1 MISVLKENVPLTR
14 VNKNT
19 RLSGVVL
26 YSVIFKFTSIHS
38 ASISYFQNEIDSD
51 LNLKSLG
58 EKTVV
63 YLYH

>member
-38 ASISYFQNEIDSD
+38 ASISYLQNEIDSD

-63 YLYH
+63 YLIQ